1 MKSQKKNL
9 GGHQSRRAYWF
20 RFGVCENVGDKKLGT
35 SKMDRYGQELLDKQ
49 MRRLEPPENYGAIA
63 VLLAA
68 TFLVGVAIGSVL

>member
-1 MKSQKKNL
+1 
-9 GGHQSRRAYWF
+9 
-20 RFGVCENVGDKKLGT
+20 VGDKKLGT